1 MEPDLTHN
9 SPSGILA
16 PMVITGTTSGIG
28 AALALQL
35 AKEGRDLILVNRS
48 RSRTQATLDAI
59 EQSGSQATIHVVEA
73 DLSTTKAIR
82 SAAAQISQLT
92 PHLSVLFNNAGVLL
106 GDLAYAS
113 SGNDMHYQV
122 NTVAP
127 YLLAQ
132 LLKPQLQAAA
142 EASNG
147 PGPAGQAVIVNTN
160 SGGVDFAGSLRVGE
174 LRQPSKFRKLVGP
187 YAQSKLALLTLSQI
201 IAPELEKAGILI
213 RDAEPG
219 PTKTV
224 MTAGSGMPKLLVY
237 VRNLFFRT
245 ASAGAQ
251 NVYDSAF
258 HKSLGAKTAVF
269 TDKGGKLRKLPPSV
283 VDPEIQKR
291 MQELIMEDL
300 A

>member
-1 MEPDLTHN
+1 MDISSKYG
-9 SPSGILA
+9 SPNDNLA

-28 AALALQL
+28 AALALKL
-35 AKEGRDLILVNRS
+35 ASEDRELILVNRS
-48 RSRTQATLDAI
+48 RARTQATVDAI
-59 EQSGSQATIHVVEA
+59 AASNARATVHVVEA
-73 DLSTTKAIR
+73 DLSSTEAIR
-82 SAAAQISQLT
+82 SAAAQISELAPQ
-92 PHLSVLFNNAGVLL
+92 LSVLFNNAGVLL

-113 SGNDMHYQV
+113 SGNEMHYQV

-127 YLLAQ
+127 YLLSQ

-142 EASNG
+142 ASGRG
-147 PGPAGQAVIVNTN
+147 PGPDGQAVIVNTN
-160 SGGVDFAGSLRVGE
+160 SAGVDFAGNLRVDD

-224 MTAGSGMPKLLVY
+224 MTAGSGMPKLLIY
-237 VRNLFFRT
+237 IRNLYFRT
-245 ASAGAQ
+245 AEAGAQ

-258 HKSLGAKTAVF
+258 HSSLGARTAVF
-269 TDKGGKLRKLPPSV
+269 TDKGGKLRKLPTSV
-283 VDPEIQKR
+283 IDDGLQKR
-291 MQELIMEDL
+291 MRDLISADIS
-300 A
+300 